1 MRTFALITLILA
13 SVIKANTV
21 IKHFHY
27 HFEGGSN
34 PMPMR
39 FLEGDEIL
47 NRAIDH
53 YRKIKNYYE
62 SLPEDEQGF
71 YKYAA
76 YLIRKYRDADKAYD
90 YLFFMLNDGNNKWG
104 YKCADAQERLNR
116 IEGIEI
122 DRGCSE

>member
-39 FLEGDEIL
+39 FLDDVSGVVGTLQTFARTVTDRTERGFYYNAANRISNAGDVTEGFNVLAASL
-47 NRAIDH
+47 NGGDNKWNLDCAGALEKLNAVDGVAIDA
-53 YRKIKNYYE
+53 
-62 SLPEDEQGF
+62 SCD
-71 YKYAA
+71 
-76 YLIRKYRDADKAYD
+76 
-90 YLFFMLNDGNNKWG
+90 
-104 YKCADAQERLNR
+104 
-116 IEGIEI
+116 
-122 DRGCSE
+122 